1 MQEHDPKE
9 LQLIGI
15 DPDSPEVDQIMGPV
29 GCPKCEQIGFKGR
42 RAIFEFMKMNSEV
55 RDLAFQRAPAEE
67 IRAVA
72 IRTGMRTLVD
82 DGRLKTLAGST
93 TPAEVARFAQA
104 EFLTSGNV
112 DI

>member
-1 MQEHDPKE
+1 
-9 LQLIGI
+9 
-15 DPDSPEVDQIMGPV
+15 
-29 GCPKCEQIGFKGR
+29 
-42 RAIFEFMKMNSEV
+42 
-55 RDLAFQRAPAEE
+55 
-67 IRAVA
+67 
-72 IRTGMRTLVD
+72 MRTLVD